1 MKNWMVSP
9 EQFDLILCQ
18 DPLSIHK
25 QYFQKSPRHYVSFSV
40 GKGKSEIDVI
50 AEVRF
55 QIIVPLT

>member
-1 MKNWMVSP
+1 MVSP